1 MDISKVALL
10 IIDMQHASLDQQGS
24 LIKLTGA
31 PANWAESIV
40 EPIKQLKKVFRDANR
55 PVIYNVMAL
64 KKDYSDA
71 GLLGKVFPPLFQL
84 GHCIDDTWDY
94 EIIDD
99 LKPEEGDIVIKK
111 NRWSGF
117 FNTALDTQLRCMGIE
132 TLIVVGVATDV
143 CVSATVRD
151 AFYRDYQ
158 CIVPLETTASFSK
171 EDYERGIQTMAFGAA
186 KIVNLKEVMDLFK

>member
-1 MDISKVALL
+1 MEMKNAALL
-10 IIDMQHASLDQQGS
+10 IIDMQHASLDEQGS

-31 PANWAESIV
+31 PANWAEGIV
-40 EPIKQLKKVFRDANR
+40 TPIKQLKKAFRAANR

-64 KKDYSDA
+64 KKDYSDV
-71 GLLGKVFPPLFQL
+71 GILGKVFPPLFQL

-94 EIIDD
+94 EIIDA
-99 LKPEEGDIVIKK
+99 LKPVEGDIVIKK

-117 FNTALDTQLRCMGIE
+117 FNTTLDTQLRCMGIE
-132 TLIVVGVATDV
+132 TLVVVGVATDV

-158 CIVPLETTASFSK
+158 CIVPLETTASFS
-171 EDYERGIQTMAFGAA
+171 EDEYNRGIKTMSFGAA
-186 KIVNLKEVMDLFK
+186 KIVHLEEVLNSFR

>member
-1 MDISKVALL
+1 MELKKAALL

-31 PANWAESIV
+31 PANWAENIIK
-40 EPIKQLKKVFRDANR
+40 PIQQLKKAFKDANY
-55 PVIYNVMAL
+55 PIIYNVMAL

-71 GLLGKVFPPLFQL
+71 GQLGKVFPPLFEL

-94 EIIDD
+94 EVIDA

-117 FNTALDTQLRCMGIE
+117 FNTTLDTQLRCMGIE
-132 TLIVVGVATDV
+132 TLVVVGVATDV
-143 CVSATVRD
+143 CVTATVRD
-151 AFYRDYQ
+151 AFYRDYK
-158 CIVPLETTASFSK
+158 CIVPREATASFS
-171 EDYERGIQTMAFGAA
+171 EEAYERGIQTMSFGAA
-186 KIVNLKEVMDLFK
+186 QIVNLDEILKSL